1 MASALLAAALPEFEM
16 RSRAVMVAD
25 VVGYSRLME
34 ADELATHARLSAL
47 RVNLCDPLIV
57 SHRGE
62 MVKNTGDG
70 FIALFEVPSDAVQC
84 AAQLQRE
91 LAAHEA
97 ALPSERRILFRMGL
111 HWEPV
116 ILEEHEV
123 YGAGVNI
130 AVRLQGVAPAGG
142 VLLSAALVDALDDR
156 KDMRLEDLGELR
168 LKNLSRPVRA
178 FSLYFPGMVKGA
190 PTTRPAISAAVPSIA
205 VLPFAN
211 LSAEPHG
218 RYFAEGFVEDIIVTL
233 SNLPELL
240 VVSRDAALTLQPEGA
255 NLIGISG
262 KLGVRYLLTGN
273 IRRQSGRLRISVEL
287 VDVAEAAVMW
297 AESYDAALEDM
308 FDVQDEIAI
317 KIVGKI
323 ANYVRRSEIRKV
335 ARKPPTNLNAYDCL
349 LQGLDHLYRLDFPSF
364 SQARTFLERA
374 CEEDPNYAAP
384 YAFLAHWHMFNVAE
398 GWSTDSGAD
407 TSEVMSQSQRAID
420 RDPFNGLALAIQ
432 GHAHGM
438 FYRDYDTAL
447 DLFDRAIAAS
457 PNNSWVW
464 VFSSGT
470 YGFIGDPATGIARAQ
485 RATRLAPLGYQ
496 AFFNLC
502 LLAQNHY
509 LNGDLEDAIRWARK
523 SLSLNP
529 RLGNTVRVLAAS
541 LTAVGRHDEARRI
554 AEYHT
559 RLLPTFRVSEYAK
572 RCPFNEPNASRYV
585 ELLSA
590 AGIQR

>member
-1 MASALLAAALPEFEM
+1 MAGTSFAAALPEFER
-16 RSRAVMVAD
+16 RSRAVLVAD

-47 RVNLCDPLIV
+47 RVNLCDPVIV
-57 SHRGE
+57 SHRGD

-70 FIALFEVPSDAVQC
+70 FIALFEVPSDGVEC
-84 AAQLQRE
+84 AAHLQRE
-91 LAAHEA
+91 LVAHEA
-97 ALPSERRILFRMGL
+97 DLPAERRILFRMGL

-116 ILEEHEV
+116 ILDEQDV
-123 YGAGVNI
+123 YGGGVNI

-142 VLLSAALVDALDDR
+142 VVVSAALIDALDDR
-156 KDMRLEDLGELR
+156 EGVTLDDLGDLH
-168 LKNLSRPVRA
+168 LKNLSRPVHA
-178 FSLYFPGMVKGA
+178 YSLRFPGMAEGA
-190 PTTRPAISAAVPSIA
+190 ATTRSSISAAVPSIA

-211 LSAEPHG
+211 LSVEPNG

-240 VVSRDAALTLQPEGA
+240 VVSRDSALTLHPERGS
-255 NLIGISG
+255 LVGISD
-262 KLGVRYLLTGN
+262 KLGVRYLLTGS

-297 AESYDAALEDM
+297 AENYDTALEDM

-317 KIVGKI
+317 KIVSKI
-323 ANYVRRSEIRKV
+323 AAYVRRSEIRKV
-335 ARKPPTNLNAYDCL
+335 ARKPPTNLNAYDYL
-349 LQGLDHLYRLDFPSF
+349 LQGLDRLYRLDFESF
-364 SQARTFLERA
+364 SQARGLLERA
-374 CEEDPNYAAP
+374 REEDPNYAAP
-384 YAFLAHWHMFNVAE
+384 YAFAAHWHMINVAE

-407 TSEVMSQSQRAID
+407 TSEVIRLSQCAID

-432 GHAHGM
+432 GHAYGM
-438 FYRDYDTAL
+438 FHRDHDTAL

-470 YGFIGDPATGIARAQ
+470 YGFIGDPATGIARAR
-485 RATRLAPLGYQ
+485 RAARLAPLGYQ

-529 RLGNTVRVLAAS
+529 RFGNTVRVLAAS
-541 LTAVGRHDEARRI
+541 LAAVGRPDEAQLI
-554 AEYHT
+554 AQYHT
-559 RLLPTFRVSEYAK
+559 RLLPMFRLSEYAK
-572 RCPFNEPNASRYV
+572 RCPFNEPNASRYI
-585 ELLSA
+585 ELLGA
-590 AGIQR
+590 AGIRK

>member
-1 MASALLAAALPEFEM
+1 MTSALLAAALPEFGK
-16 RSRAVMVAD
+16 RSRAVLVAD

-62 MVKNTGDG
+62 VVKNTGDG
-70 FIALFEVPSDAVQC
+70 FIAIFEVPSDATHC

-91 LAAHEA
+91 LASHEE
-97 ALPSERRILFRMGL
+97 ALPPERRILFRMGL

-130 AVRLQGVAPAGG
+130 AARLQGVAPAGG
-142 VLLSAALVDALDDR
+142 VVVSATLVDALDNRDGMSL
-156 KDMRLEDLGELR
+156 DDLGDLR
-168 LKNLSRPVRA
+168 LKNLSRPVHA
-178 FSLYFPGMVKGA
+178 FSLHSPGMVEGTA
-190 PTTRPAISAAVPSIA
+190 TMRSSISAALPSIA

-211 LSAEPHG
+211 LSATPDG
-218 RYFAEGFVEDIIVTL
+218 RYFAEGFVEDIVVTL

-240 VVSRDAALTLQPEGA
+240 VVSRDSALTLHPKRS
-255 NLIGISG
+255 NLVSISD
-262 KLGVRYLLTGN
+262 KLGVRYLLTGS
-273 IRRQSGRLRISVEL
+273 IRRQSDRLRISIEL

-297 AESYDAALEDM
+297 AESYDTAMEDM

-323 ANYVRRSEIRKV
+323 ATYVRRSEIRKV

-349 LQGLDHLYRLDFPSF
+349 LQGLDHLYRLDFASF
-364 SQARTFLERA
+364 SQARTLLERA
-374 CEEDPNYAAP
+374 REEDPNYAAP
-384 YAFLAHWHMFNVAE
+384 YAFSAHWHMINVAE

-407 TSEVMSQSQRAID
+407 TSEVVRLSQCAID

-432 GHAHGM
+432 GHAYGM
-438 FYRDYDTAL
+438 FHRDYDVAL

-470 YGFIGDPATGIARAQ
+470 YGFIGDPATGIARARQ
-485 RATRLAPLGYQ
+485 AARLAPLGYQ

-529 RLGNTVRVLAAS
+529 RFGNTVRVLAAS
-541 LTAVGRHDEARRI
+541 LGAIGRQDEAHRI
-554 AEYHT
+554 AQYHSK
-559 RLLPTFRVSEYAK
+559 LLPMFRVSEYAK
-572 RCPFNEPNASRYV
+572 RCPFNEPDASRYI
-585 ELLSA
+585 ELLA
-590 AGIQR
+590 GAGIRK